1 MVKFEEVRVGY
12 LVTNVLT
19 GEIGQILLKDSRDH
33 SLYVEHRYM
42 DTAERKHKDWY
53 MSEDL
58 CNLDLYTGSL
68 PNIHWTLKTPST
80 LTECRGMSDSGV
92 PLQPRSAHYQNM
104 GIDILTFCKANLG
117 DFSGY
122 EGALMLPITKY
133 IWRRK
138 DNRLE
143 DLKKA
148 RDFLDLLIA
157 HEEELNG

>member
-1 MVKFEEVRVGY
+1 MITFDDVHVGQ
-12 LVTNVLT
+12 LVTNSDTV
-19 GEIGQILLKDSRDH
+19 GQILLKDECEKSI
-33 SLYVEHRYM
+33 YVEFPEDSSR
-42 DTAERKHKDWY
+42 EPKKRWY
-53 MSEDL
+53 LSEEFWLLDL
-58 CNLDLYTGSL
+58 CKGGIPDG
-68 PNIHWTLKTPST
+68 PWELKVPSA
-80 LTECRGMSDSGV
+80 LTECKGMSNSGV

-157 HEEELNG
+157 YEEELNG

>member
-1 MVKFEEVRVGY
+1 MITFDDVQVGQ
-12 LVTNVLT
+12 LVTNSDT
-19 GEIGQILLKDSRDH
+19 IGQILLKDEHDKSI
-33 SLYVEHRYM
+33 YVEFRWTDSMEAGKRWYLP
-42 DTAERKHKDWY
+42 EEFHK
-53 MSEDL
+53 
-58 CNLDLYTGSL
+58 LDLYTGAI
-68 PNIHWTLKTPST
+68 PNCPWTLKVPST
-80 LTECRGMSDSGV
+80 LTECKGMSDSGV

>member
-1 MVKFEEVRVGY
+1 MITFDDVQVGQLVKNTI
-12 LVTNVLT
+12 TNK
-19 GEIGQILLKDSRDH
+19 IGQILLKDIRDGSIYVEFKWDH
-33 SLYVEHRYM
+33 SMESL
-42 DTAERKHKDWY
+42 KLWY
-53 MSEDL
+53 TGELFESLE
-58 CNLDLYTGSL
+58 LYTGSI
-68 PNIHWTLKTPST
+68 PDISWTLEVPST
-80 LTECRGMSDSGV
+80 LTERRGMSDSGA
-92 PLQPRSAHYQNM
+92 PLEHRSAHYQNM

-133 IWRRK
+133 IWRHK

>member
-1 MVKFEEVRVGY
+1 MITFDDVQVGQLVSKFDA
-12 LVTNVLT
+12 
-19 GEIGQILLKDSRDH
+19 IGQILLKDERDKAIYIEFKYDNLME
-33 SLYVEHRYM
+33 SLKLWYVPE
-42 DTAERKHKDWY
+42 EFW
-53 MSEDL
+53 L
-58 CNLDLYTGSL
+58 LDLYTGAI
-68 PNIHWTLKTPST
+68 PDYPWTLKVPST
-80 LTECRGMSDSGV
+80 LTERRCMSDSGV
-92 PLQPRSAHYQNM
+92 PLEHRSAHYQNM

-133 IWRRK
+133 IWRHK